1 MKILITESQLKKILL
16 EVEEGDP
23 VKSGEK
29 KTPTP
34 KTKDYWDPDNPNC
47 IGCLTDNGRKSN
59 IVKVKSGKKNGSK
72 IPLTSDSAPYYE
84 KMVERMNAD
93 GLYFKS
99 AHGYRPY
106 INQFNL
112 VDWNRYE
119 DSVATK
125 NVLELKNDFS
135 KYKKPGIWKTKNDD
149 AVAVPG
155 NSNHGLGYAVDVD
168 YKGPTDAQN
177 WVRKNGKVYG
187 WYWGEV
193 ESEDWHFTFHKA
205 PRFSKMPGPDDEL
218 INLMDELQ
226 KEIETANFAIE
237 EGGDPMF
244 EYENYCSQ
252 IKRLDEKGFSLLGK
266 STLPPN
272 VNSDSV
278 EEYCYEVLKPPSL
291 PIKTADRISA
301 KPMGEL
307 VYDKYLRQLNKE
319 YDLENMSKR
328 ELKKLI
334 KKVKEDGREDL
345 SSTIK
350 RYIPTPLKDLYD
362 IYIRK

>member
-1 MKILITESQLKKILL
+1 MKILITESQLQKILL

-23 VKSGEK
+23 IKSGEK
-29 KTPTP
+29 KTPTL
-34 KTKDYWDPDNPNC
+34 KSKEYWDPNNPNC
-47 IGCLTDNGRKSN
+47 VGCRTDNGRKTN

-93 GLYFKS
+93 GLYFRS

-112 VDWNRYE
+112 VDWNVYE
-119 DSVATK
+119 DSVK
-125 NVLELKNDFS
+125 NENLTTYREAKTL
-135 KYKKPGIWKTKNDD
+135 GTWKTKKND

-155 NSNHGLGYAVDVD
+155 SSNHGLGYAVDVD

-177 WVRKNGKVYG
+177 WVRKNGEVYG

-205 PRFSKMPGPDDEL
+205 PRFKKMPGPDDKL
-218 INLMDELQ
+218 INLMEELEN
-226 KEIETANFAIE
+226 KIEDANFNIE
-237 EGGDPMF
+237 NGGDPLF
-244 EYENYCSQ
+244 EYENYCST
-252 IKRLDEKGFSLLGK
+252 IRKLDEKGFSLLGN

-272 VNSDSV
+272 VNSDNV
-278 EEYCYEVLKPPSL
+278 KEYCYEVLAPPTL
-291 PIKTADRISA
+291 PIRTADRLS
-301 KPMGEL
+301 KEPMGEL
-307 VYDKYLRQLNKE
+307 QYDKYLRQLNKD

-328 ELKKLI
+328 ELKKLV

-345 SSTIK
+345 ESTIR
-350 RYIPTPLKDLYD
+350 RYIPTPLKDWFD
-362 IYIRK
+362 IYIRN

>member
-1 MKILITESQLKKILL
+1 MKILITESQLQKILL

-29 KTPTP
+29 KNPTP
-34 KTKDYWDPDNPNC
+34 KTKEYWDPDNPNC
-47 IGCLTDNGRKSN
+47 VGCRTDNGRLSN
-59 IVKVKSGKKNGSK
+59 IVTVKSGKKNGSK

-99 AHGYRPY
+99 ASGYRAY
-106 INQFNL
+106 ETQFEI
-112 VDWNRYE
+112 VDWNKYE
-119 DSVATK
+119 DSVK
-125 NVLELKNDFS
+125 NVNLTTDREVKEL
-135 KYKKPGIWKTKNDD
+135 GTWKTKNND

-155 NSNHGLGYAVDVD
+155 SSNHGLGYAVDVD

-193 ESEDWHFTFHKA
+193 KTELWHFTFHKA
-205 PRFSKMPGPDDEL
+205 PIFSKMPGPDDEL
-218 INLMDELQ
+218 INLMEELQ

-244 EYENYCSQ
+244 EYENYCSK
-252 IKRLDEKGFSLLGK
+252 IGRLDDKGFSLLGK

-272 VNSDSV
+272 VNSDNV
-278 EEYCYEVLKPPSL
+278 KEYCYKVLAPTPL
-291 PIKTADRISA
+291 PIKTADRISSE
-301 KPMGEL
+301 PMGEL
-307 VYDKYLRQLNKE
+307 VYDKYLRQLNKD
-319 YDLENMSKR
+319 YDLENMTKR
-328 ELKKLI
+328 ELKKLVR
-334 KKVKEDGREDL
+334 KVKKDGREDL

-362 IYIRK
+362 IYIRQ

>member
-1 MKILITESQLKKILL
+1 MKIVITESQLEKILL

-34 KTKDYWDPDNPNC
+34 KTKEYWDPYNPNC
-47 IGCLTDNGRKSN
+47 VGCRTDNGRLSN
-59 IVKVKSGKKNGSK
+59 IVTVKSGKKNGSK

-106 INQFNL
+106 INQFKL
-112 VDWNRYE
+112 VDWNVYE
-119 DSVATK
+119 DSVKTINNLPINKIKKLGTWQTK
-125 NVLELKNDFS
+125 SDVQG
-135 KYKKPGIWKTKNDD
+135 KPAK
-149 AVAVPG
+149 VAVPG
-155 NSNHGLGYAVDVD
+155 TSNHGKGHAVDVD
-168 YKGPTDAQN
+168 GCTGCEYSDAQN
-177 WVRKNGKVYG
+177 WVRKNGEVYG

-193 ESEDWHFTFHKA
+193 KSENWHFTFDT
-205 PRFSKMPGPDDEL
+205 STIDEKL
-218 INLMDELQ
+218 INLMEELQ

-237 EGGDPMF
+237 EGGDPIF
-244 EYENYCSQ
+244 EYVNYCSK
-252 IKRLDEKGFSLLGK
+252 IKRLDGKGFSLLGK

-272 VNSDSV
+272 VNSDNV
-278 EEYCYEVLKPPSL
+278 KEYCYEVLSPSPI
-291 PIKTADRISA
+291 PIKTADRISSE
-301 KPMGEL
+301 PMGEL
-307 VYDKYLRQLNKE
+307 VYDKYLRQLNKD
-319 YDLENMSKR
+319 YDLENMTKR
-328 ELKKLI
+328 ELKKLVR
-334 KKVKEDGREDL
+334 KVKKDGREDL

-362 IYIRK
+362 IYIR